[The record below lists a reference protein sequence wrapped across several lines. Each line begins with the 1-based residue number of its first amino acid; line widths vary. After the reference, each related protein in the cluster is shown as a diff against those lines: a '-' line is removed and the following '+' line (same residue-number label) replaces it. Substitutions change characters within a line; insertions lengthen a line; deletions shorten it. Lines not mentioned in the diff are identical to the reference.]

1 MNLQQSLHN
10 YLQMRRSLGF
20 KLHSD
25 GIALQSF
32 VLFMAEHQQKIIT
45 IPWALE
51 WAKNS
56 IKPNPVRWATRLS
69 VVRPFSR
76 YCRTIEPHSEVIPTD
91 LLPRH
96 YQRPEPYI
104 FSDNDIRRLL
114 QASEQLSI
122 NEPFFSHTLY
132 CLFGLLSVTGLRI
145 NEALNLT
152 VDDIDFEEELLIVHG
167 AKFGKSRLI
176 PLHKTTIEIL
186 ADYYQKRNSFLKGQ
200 LLSYWFVNRQK
211 KRLGYDC
218 VKYQFDHLLKSL
230 EIYSQRENH
239 KPHLQDLRH
248 FFAVSVLVKWYRN
261 NEDVE
266 RLLPVLSAYLGHV
279 ETRDTYWYLS
289 ACPELMNS
297 AKDRL
302 EQYWEKRS

>member
-104 FSDNDIRRLL
+104 FSDDDIRRLL
-114 QASEQLSI
+114 QASQQLSI
-122 NEPFFSHTLY
+122 KEPFFLTHFIV
-132 CLFGLLSVTGLRI
+132 CLAFSVLQDYV
-145 NEALNLT
+145 LM
-152 VDDIDFEEELLIVHG
+152 
-167 AKFGKSRLI
+167 KRLI
-176 PLHKTTIEIL
+176 
-186 ADYYQKRNSFLKGQ
+186 
-200 LLSYWFVNRQK
+200 
-211 KRLGYDC
+211 
-218 VKYQFDHLLKSL
+218 
-230 EIYSQRENH
+230 
-239 KPHLQDLRH
+239 LR
-248 FFAVSVLVKWYRN
+248 
-261 NEDVE
+261 
-266 RLLPVLSAYLGHV
+266 
-279 ETRDTYWYLS
+279 
-289 ACPELMNS
+289 
-297 AKDRL
+297 
-302 EQYWEKRS
+302 